1 MRRELRFTGAG
12 GQGVLTAGAILAKA
26 KINDGGH
33 SIKSSTYS
41 SQVRGGPTKVDILM
55 DETEILFPY
64 AIHGQVE
71 FMLSTAQKSFDM
83 YKGALAPKAII
94 VADSMLVKVSDE
106 DRAQYTVYDIPII
119 SIAKHEVG
127 NVVTQSVVA
136 LAITVELTG
145 ILPHDVVYETMIK
158 SVPPKFIELNKKA
171 YEIGK
176 KLAQDIVIRH

>member
-12 GQGVLTAGAILAKA
+12 GQGVLTAGSILSKA

-55 DETEILFPY
+55 DEVEILFPY

-83 YKGALAPKAII
+83 YKDGLAPNAII
-94 VADSMLVKVSDE
+94 VVDNMLVKVSDE
-106 DRAQYTVYDIPII
+106 DREKYTVYDIPII
-119 SIAKHEVG
+119 SIAKREVG

-145 ILPHDVVYETMIK
+145 ILPHDVVYNTMIK
-158 SVPPKFIELNKKA
+158 SVPAKFADLNKKA
-171 YEIGK
+171 YEVGK
-176 KLAQDIVIRH
+176 KLAQNIAKKH